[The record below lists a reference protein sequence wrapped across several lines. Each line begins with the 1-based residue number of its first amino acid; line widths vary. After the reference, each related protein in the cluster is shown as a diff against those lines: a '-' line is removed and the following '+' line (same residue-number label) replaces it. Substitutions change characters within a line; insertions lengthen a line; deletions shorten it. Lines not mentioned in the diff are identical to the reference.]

1 MDPEGHEADDAPV
14 YPINACLTNP
24 TYPNSFAACC
34 TTGRTTSD
42 PTLSRMPI
50 VLRTLLVG
58 LPQELHD
65 DGGDGT
71 PWRSGFAKQPR
82 LGPTYLSP
90 DQLTGDGQADRT
102 VHGGPEKALL
112 GYCADHYAHWQA
124 ELARPDLID
133 GAFGEN
139 LALTGLDEEEAA
151 IGDRFACGKA
161 LIEISQPRQPCWKL
175 ARRCRL
181 PTMPAKA
188 IASGRLGWYFR
199 VITPG
204 LIQAGDTLI
213 RASRSHPDWTI
224 ARINR
229 LFFGP
234 AAAAQTLLDE
244 AAHLPAMSP
253 EFVAICRKRFVS
265 A

>member
-1 MDPEGHEADDAPV
+1 
-14 YPINACLTNP
+14 
-24 TYPNSFAACC
+24 
-34 TTGRTTSD
+34 
-42 PTLSRMPI
+42 MPI

-58 LPQELHD
+58 LPQDIHD
-65 DGGDGT
+65 DQGDGT
-71 PWRSGFAKQPR
+71 PWHSGFFKQPR
-82 LGPTYLSP
+82 LGPVYLAH

-112 GYCADHYAHWQA
+112 AYCADHYAHWQV
-124 ELARPDLID
+124 ELARPDLTD
-133 GAFGEN
+133 GACGEN

-151 IGDRFACGKA
+151 IGDRFACGNA

-181 PTMPAKA
+181 PTMPAQA
-188 IASGRLGWYFR
+188 ITTGRLGWYFR

-204 LIQAGDTLI
+204 TIQAGDTLI
-213 RASRSHPDWTI
+213 RASRPHPDWTI
-224 ARINR
+224 ARMNR

-234 AAAAQTLLDE
+234 SSAAKVLLNE
-244 AAHLPAMSP
+244 AAHLPALSP
-253 EFVAICRKRFVS
+253 EFVAICRKRFAS